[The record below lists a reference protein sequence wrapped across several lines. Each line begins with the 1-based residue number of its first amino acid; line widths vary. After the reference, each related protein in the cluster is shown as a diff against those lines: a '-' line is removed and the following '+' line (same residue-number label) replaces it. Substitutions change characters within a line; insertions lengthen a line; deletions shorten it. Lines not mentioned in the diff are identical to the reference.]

1 MVHLKAGRAA
11 RPAGFTVRAAATL
24 LCIIMTAA
32 ALAGCGKR
40 NDSES
45 DGKLMIVATVF
56 PAYDWAREII
66 GEGNDNVELT
76 FLLNYGVDLHSYQPT
91 AADIAKIGFSDVFIY
106 VGGESEKWV
115 DNALK
120 ISKNDS
126 RTVVNLLDVL
136 GENAKEEEI
145 VEGMEGEEEEDEGE
159 PEYDEHVW
167 LSLKNAILFCKRIC
181 SVLCAADPEN
191 AETYKAN
198 TDAYIEKL
206 EKLDGEYVTAVDSAP
221 VKTLVFGDRFP
232 FRYLVDDY
240 GISYYAAFV
249 GCSAETEASFKTIV
263 FLSGK
268 VDELGLGAVLKIESS
283 DGAIARTVR
292 DNTKTKDQ
300 KILTLDSLQSKT
312 GDDVRKGVTYLS
324 VMESNLEVIKEA
336 LK

>member
-1 MVHLKAGRAA
+1 M
-11 RPAGFTVRAAATL
+11 
-24 LCIIMTAA
+24 
-32 ALAGCGKR
+32 AGCGKG
-40 NDSES
+40 NDNGSG
-45 DGKLMIVATVF
+45 GKLKIVATVF

-66 GEGNDNVELT
+66 GEDNDSVELT

-91 AADIAKIGFSDVFIY
+91 AADIAKISFSDVFIY

-120 ISKNDS
+120 ISENDG
-126 RTVVNLLDVL
+126 RAVVNLLDVL
-136 GENAKEEEI
+136 GERVKEEEI
-145 VEGMEGEEEEDEGE
+145 VEGMEGDEEEEEEE

-167 LSLKNAILFCKRIC
+167 LSLKNAVLFCERIC
-181 SVLCAADPEN
+181 SVLCAADPQN
-191 AETYKAN
+191 AEKYKAN
-198 TDAYIEKL
+198 TKAYVAKL
-206 EKLDGEYVTAVDSAP
+206 EKLDGEYGSTVEAAP

-300 KILTLDSLQSKT
+300 NILTLDSLQSKT
-312 GDDVRKGVTYLS
+312 SEDVKNGVTYLS
-324 VMESNLEVIKEA
+324 VMESNLEVLKEA